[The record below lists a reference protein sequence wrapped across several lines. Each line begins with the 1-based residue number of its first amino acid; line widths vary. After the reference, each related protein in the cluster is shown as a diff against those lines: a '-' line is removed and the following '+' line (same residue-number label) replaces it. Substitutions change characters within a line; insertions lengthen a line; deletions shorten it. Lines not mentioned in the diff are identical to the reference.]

1 MNSPTASHRG
11 TAYEY
16 RLIALLFLTW
26 GFVFL
31 DRTAGAF
38 LFPVIGPAL
47 HLSKTELGQISTL
60 TTVGYAVS
68 AILFGLMAD
77 RIGVKKRLLV
87 PAVFLTGAFAAL
99 SATANSFA
107 SLALWR
113 VLTGIAEGPVF
124 PLAMSLVA
132 AQCRS
137 ERLASN
143 TGIIN
148 SGVAIITFIIGPALV
163 TQIAAHASWQWSFV
177 LTGVPS
183 ILLALLLA
191 IFANEVKPEPVVR
204 ADNRHPDGIRPDPHA
219 GLATIPLLLRN
230 RNVVLCM
237 LMCTLNLA
245 GLWISYSYAPLYW
258 VEVGKLT
265 PERMG
270 WLLSM
275 GGFGNLFWVLAIPWL
290 SDRIGRK
297 PAVIAASLASALQM
311 MLLFMSPGSG
321 LAMSAQLLL
330 GGMIGCTPV
339 IYISVIGME
348 SVPRKY
354 QATACALIM
363 GPAEL
368 LGGTIAPWAAGTIA
382 DRSSLPV
389 SMALGAGVMLVTAV
403 IGLGLIE
410 TRSRNGK
417 TVGVPVA
424 N

>member
-1 MNSPTASHRG
+1 
-11 TAYEY
+11 
-16 RLIALLFLTW
+16 LLFLTW

-47 HLSKTELGQISTL
+47 HLSKTELGQISTF
-60 TTVGYAVS
+60 TTVGYAAS
-68 AILFGLMAD
+68 AILFGLVAD

-87 PAVFLTGAFAAL
+87 PAVFLTGVFAAM
-99 SATANSFA
+99 SATANSFS
-107 SLALWR
+107 SLVVWR

-148 SGVAIITFIIGPALV
+148 AGVSIIAFIIGPALV

-177 LTGVPS
+177 LTGMPS
-183 ILLALLLA
+183 CLLALLLA
-191 IFANEVKPEPVVR
+191 IFTDEVKPEPVAVR
-204 ADNRHPDGIRPDPHA
+204 TDSRPPDPHA
-219 GLATIPLLLRN
+219 GPASIALLLRN

-258 VEVGKLT
+258 VEIGKLA

-275 GGFGNLFWVLAIPWL
+275 GGFASLFWVLAIPWL

-297 PAVIAASLASALQM
+297 PAVIAASLASAVQL

-368 LGGTIAPWAAGTIA
+368 LGGTVAPWAAGMIA
-382 DRSSLPV
+382 DRSSLPA
-389 SMALGAGVMLVTAV
+389 SMALGAGVMFVTAL

-410 TRSRNGK
+410 TRRRDGK
-417 TVGVPVA
+417 TVGMPVV

>member
-1 MNSPTASHRG
+1 VNSPTAAHRG
-11 TAYEY
+11 AVYEY
-16 RLIALLFLTW
+16 RLVALLFLTW

-31 DRTAGAF
+31 DRTAGSF

-47 HLSKTELGQISTL
+47 HLSKTELGQISTF
-60 TTVGYAVS
+60 TTVGYAAS
-68 AILFGLMAD
+68 AIVFGLVAD

-87 PAVFLTGAFAAL
+87 PAVFLTGVFAAM
-99 SATANSFA
+99 SATANSFS
-107 SLALWR
+107 SLVVWR

-132 AQCRS
+132 TQCRS

-148 SGVAIITFIIGPALV
+148 AGVSIIAFIIGPALV

-177 LTGVPS
+177 LTGMPS
-183 ILLALLLA
+183 ILLALVLA
-191 IFANEVKPEPVVR
+191 IFIDEVKPEPVAIR
-204 ADNRHPDGIRPDPHA
+204 TDRHPPDPHA
-219 GLATIPLLLRN
+219 GPASIAPLLRN

-265 PERMG
+265 PQRMG

-275 GGFGNLFWVLAIPWL
+275 GGFASLFWVLAVPWL

-297 PAVIAASLASALQM
+297 PAVIAASLASAVQL

-368 LGGTIAPWAAGTIA
+368 VGGTVAPWAAGMIA
-382 DRSSLPV
+382 DRSSLPA
-389 SMALGAGVMLVTAV
+389 SMGLGAGVMFVTAL
-403 IGLGLIE
+403 IGFGLIE
-410 TRSRNGK
+410 TRRRAGK
-417 TVGVPVA
+417 ATATPVM

>member
-177 LTGVPS
+177 LTGLPS

-204 ADNRHPDGIRPDPHA
+204 ADSRHPDGIRPDPHA

-297 PAVIAASLASALQM
+297 PAVIAASLASALQL

-389 SMALGAGVMLVTAV
+389 SMALGAGVMLVTAL

-410 TRSRNGK
+410 TRSRAGK
-417 TVGVPVA
+417 TVAVPVV